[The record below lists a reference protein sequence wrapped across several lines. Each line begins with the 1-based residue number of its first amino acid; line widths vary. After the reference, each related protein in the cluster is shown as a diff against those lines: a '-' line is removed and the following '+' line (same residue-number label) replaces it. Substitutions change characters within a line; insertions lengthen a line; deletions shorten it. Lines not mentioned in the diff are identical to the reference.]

1 MKKSNCLIVAIA
13 LVASAFL
20 LWLWFHLGFNEVDN
34 PLDLALSILWWVVV
48 ALVVIVIARVEHKR
62 RELIRT
68 VYVSPAALFNSERGT
83 VPVSCA
89 ADRMGAMQEV
99 LRGLSY
105 GFERKDMPSR
115 EDFDCLFVVRTKK
128 YKASQAGGQPGQSG
142 SAPAGADSEAEWEG
156 TVVKVDHAGGN
167 TETAFSSAR
176 ELAALLGA

>member
-1 MKKSNCLIVAIA
+1 MKKSNCLIMAIA

-34 PLDLALSILWWVVV
+34 PLDLVLSILWWVVV
-48 ALVVIVIARVEHKR
+48 VLVVVVIARVEHKR

-68 VYVSPAALFNSERGT
+68 MYVSPTALFNSEHGT

-89 ADRMGAMQEV
+89 ADRLAAMEQV
-99 LRGLSY
+99 LQGLSY

-115 EDFDCLFVVRTKK
+115 EDFECLYVVRTKK
-128 YKASQAGGQPGQSG
+128 YKAEQAGEQDGKTG
-142 SAPAGADSEAEWEG
+142 SASGESATQPEWEG
-156 TVVKVDHAGGN
+156 TVVKVDRANGN
-167 TETAFSSAR
+167 AETAFSCAR